1 MGDEMIGF
9 TEEELD
15 AIISLVEDS
24 MPMLDMIK
32 RRTGANVSHARL
44 MYTAI
49 AAKATDAVIGM
60 KREEAAKAKASKE
73 PLPDII
79 K

>member
-1 MGDEMIGF
+1 MNGF

-15 AIISLVEDS
+15 AIVSMVEDL
-24 MPMLDMIK
+24 MPQLDMIK

-44 MYTAI
+44 LYTGI
-49 AAKATDAVIGM
+49 AAKATDGVIAM